1 MIYTIQILRGI
12 AALLVV
18 LYHYSDY
25 LKPVIPGAN
34 IGYVLFAGG
43 YVGVDIFFIISGFII
58 VLSTERVEHAN
69 PLDFSIRRFFR
80 VVPLAQFA
88 TIAYALILPAPPES
102 KLFWRSLLFWPRAD
116 VDPPKFGFPVV
127 HQEWTLSYELIFY
140 AIFAVALIF
149 THRRRVITAAFVITA
164 CVVGFQWILGG
175 PISPY
180 PNSVYLPAKYDGIL
194 SPEALGELGNP
205 IMLEFVFGMLL
216 AAAYLRIEIWL
227 RSERTRVVRWSI
239 GLLLVGVFLGSY
251 FSRNDPG
258 NGLLNKGFGAACL
271 VTGALL
277 MEDSCA
283 RLSAG
288 DLGKRILSCLLW
300 LGAISYALYLVHLGI
315 SERLLRLLIHL
326 MLGLSIDGVWG
337 FLALIAA
344 SLLLA
349 SAVHLFVERYLIR
362 AGKLLIDHKNRL
374 AG

>member
-34 IGYVLFAGG
+34 TGYVLFGGG
-43 YVGVDIFFIISGFII
+43 YAGVDIFFIISGFII
-58 VLSTERVEHAN
+58 VVSTERVEHAN

-88 TIAYALILPAPPES
+88 TIAYALILPVPPES
-102 KLFWRSLLFWPRAD
+102 KLLWRSLLFWPRAD

-149 THRRRVITAAFVITA
+149 THRHRVITAALVITA
-164 CVVGFQWILGG
+164 CVVGFQWMIGG

-180 PNSVYLPAKYDGIL
+180 PNGVYLPAKYDGIL

-205 IMLEFVFGMLL
+205 MLLEFVFGMLL
-216 AAAYLRIEIWL
+216 AVAYLRAGNWL
-227 RSERTRVVRWSI
+227 RSERNRAARWSI
-239 GLLLVGVFLGSY
+239 GLGLVGVFLGSY

-258 NGLLNKGFGAACL
+258 NGLLNRGFGAACL

-288 DLGKRILSCLLW
+288 DLGRKILSCFLW
-300 LGAISYALYLVHLGI
+300 LGTISYALYLVHLGI
-315 SERLLRLLIHL
+315 TERLLRLLIHL
-326 MLGLSIDGVWG
+326 VLASNVDGIWG

-344 SLLLA
+344 SVLLA

-362 AGKLLIDHKNRL
+362 AGKLLIEYKNRL